1 MNRFKLLLVIVLGLS
16 LHSCKM
22 YNDIL
27 FQDTKDFEFTPT
39 VDAFTKDYQIAEND
53 KITFRLYTKDGLQ
66 LIDPIV
72 LENGG
77 AQMLRQLQESG
88 INFLVESDGNI
99 NLPLLGRVK
108 IVGKTLIEA
117 EQYLEKEYA
126 RYFNNPYAV
135 LDIINNRVI
144 VSTGGGSSAT
154 VINLVNNNTTVLEAI
169 AMAGGLSDGAN
180 AQKIKL
186 IRKEGQERVVYK
198 VDLSTLEGLEMAD
211 MVVQANDIVYVEPNR
226 RYVRDIAT
234 ELGPYLTLLS
244 SALLIY
250 GLLTNGL

>member
-1 MNRFKLLLVIVLGLS
+1 MVIALGLS

-39 VDAFTKDYQIAEND
+39 MDAFTKDYQIAEND

-66 LIDPIV
+66 LIDPIAMQ
-72 LENGG
+72 EGG
-77 AQMLRQLQESG
+77 GQMMRQMQNNSL
-88 INFLVESDGNI
+88 NFLVESNGEI
-99 NLPLLGRVK
+99 NLPLLGRTK

-126 RYFNNPYAV
+126 KYFNNPYAV

-169 AMAGGLSDGAN
+169 ALAGGVSDEGN
-180 AQKIKL
+180 AKQIKL

-211 MVVQANDIVYVEPNR
+211 MIVQANDIVYVEPNR
-226 RYVRDIAT
+226 RYVRDVAR
-234 ELGPYLTLLS
+234 ELGPYLTIFS